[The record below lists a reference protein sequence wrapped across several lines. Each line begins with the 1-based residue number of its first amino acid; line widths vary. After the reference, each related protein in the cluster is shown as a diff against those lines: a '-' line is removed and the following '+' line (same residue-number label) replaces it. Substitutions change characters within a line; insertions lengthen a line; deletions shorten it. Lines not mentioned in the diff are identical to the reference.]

1 MPEGD
6 SIYRAAQA
14 LHRALA
20 GKTVTSFETV
30 LPKLARVDDD
40 APVTGRTIE
49 RVTSAGKNLIIEFS
63 GDLHL
68 HTHMKMNGSWH
79 IYRPGERWKRPRRD
93 MRIVIGTD
101 ELRRRRLHGSRGRVS
116 HQPQPRARRP
126 ISAAWAPTS
135 SAQPSIATKRCAGFV
150 RVRTKRSRTFCSISA
165 SSPASATSG
174 NRRSLFCAGVDPFHH
189 VSDLDD
195 AQLERIV
202 DCA

>member
-49 RVTSAGKNLIIEFS
+49 RVTSAGKNLVIEFS

-101 ELRRRRLHGSRGRVS
+101 EYVAVAFTVPVAVFHTSRKLAPDNDPRRMGPDLPGETFDRGEARRRIG
-116 HQPQPRARRP
+116 
-126 ISAAWAPTS
+126 
-135 SAQPSIATKRCAGFV
+135 
-150 RVRTKRSRTFCSISA
+150 
-165 SSPASATSG
+165 
-174 NRRSLFCAGVDPFHH
+174 
-189 VSDLDD
+189 
-195 AQLERIV
+195 
-202 DCA
+202 